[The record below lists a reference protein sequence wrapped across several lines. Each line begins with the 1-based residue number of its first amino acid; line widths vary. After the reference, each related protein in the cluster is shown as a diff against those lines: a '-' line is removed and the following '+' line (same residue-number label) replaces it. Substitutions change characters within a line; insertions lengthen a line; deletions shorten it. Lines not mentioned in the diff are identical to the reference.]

1 MKKVDEQSPDWDLT
15 QVVHTPDTL
24 PEEQE
29 QGYHTSLADPLGT
42 RRLGSQADMLQRQV
56 VGMLV
61 DKEVGTSCF
70 LETWGVVLVVEVVI
84 VALLRELGNA
94 GVSLFQ
100 PFL

>member
-1 MKKVDEQSPDWDLT
+1 
-15 QVVHTPDTL
+15 
-24 PEEQE
+24 
-29 QGYHTSLADPLGT
+29 
-42 RRLGSQADMLQRQV
+42 MLQRQV

-70 LETWGVVLVVEVVI
+70 LETWEVVFVAEVVI
-84 VALLRELGNA
+84 VALLRVLESA